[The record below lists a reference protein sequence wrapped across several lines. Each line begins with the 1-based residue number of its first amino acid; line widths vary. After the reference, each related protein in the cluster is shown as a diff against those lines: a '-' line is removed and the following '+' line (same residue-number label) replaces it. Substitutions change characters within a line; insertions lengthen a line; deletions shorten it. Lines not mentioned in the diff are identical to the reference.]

1 MIELGGIIKAAIS
14 FAVFAGIIGVMYVG
28 FKNTSKDKKNGGS
41 NSSNNSSRNNSNTGG
56 SAK

>member
-14 FAVFAGIIGVMYVG
+14 FGVFVGIIGIMYVG

-41 NSSNNSSRNNSNTGG
+41 NNSSSNNSNTGG
-56 SAK
+56 SAQ